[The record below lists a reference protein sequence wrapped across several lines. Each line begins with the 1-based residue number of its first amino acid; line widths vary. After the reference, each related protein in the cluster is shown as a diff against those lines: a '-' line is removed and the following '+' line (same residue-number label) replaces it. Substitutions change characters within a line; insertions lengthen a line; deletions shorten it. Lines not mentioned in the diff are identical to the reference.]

1 MTYMEQIINTVNA
14 TKIGVPIY
22 TADLAEQIMA
32 EFALEQNKAKAAVS
46 VAMKRIMDKELC
58 PNLRFYQKGIYYLTT
73 KTPFG
78 KTGINKEYLIGR
90 KYLHPDNGY
99 ETGYAALYRM
109 GLTTQLP
116 NERVI
121 ATNAAV
127 DCLREDKKLGVFIKP
142 PKTEIT
148 VANKMY
154 LQLLDAAELL
164 DKAPIDEGNPYEL
177 LAEHIVKHKIQYD
190 KLLAIADKYYNKN
203 TIIQVAH
210 IAAVGGTL

>member
-1 MTYMEQIINTVNA
+1 
-14 TKIGVPIY
+14 
-22 TADLAEQIMA
+22 
-32 EFALEQNKAKAAVS
+32 
-46 VAMKRIMDKELC
+46 
-58 PNLRFYQKGIYYLTT
+58 
-73 KTPFG
+73 
-78 KTGINKEYLIGR
+78 
-90 KYLHPDNGY
+90 
-99 ETGYAALYRM
+99 M